1 MMLQLNPPIPLQ
13 TPKGSAWATA
23 MIDYGPQ
30 WDLMWVTFV
39 EATGECWTFRNPEI
53 RQGKNYTFNH
63 PEPTPIRPRSEAP
76 QTLVIDEPKKDA
88 PLPIDLDFTSFP
100 SPVNDRQNGKANG
113 HHKGSILPNGSH
125 S

>member
-1 MMLQLNPPIPLQ
+1 MMLQLNPPVPIQ

-23 MIDYGPQ
+23 IIDYGPQ
-30 WDLMWVTFV
+30 WDLMWVSFV

-63 PEPTPIRPRSEAP
+63 PEPTPIRPRSEVP
-76 QTLVIDEPKKDA
+76 QTLVIEEPKKEM

-100 SPVNDRQNGKANG
+100 SPANCKENGKPNGHNGNG
-113 HHKGSILPNGSH
+113 HHKNAS
-125 S
+125 